1 MNRIATI
8 PLAVLLASGALGAQE
23 EGIETSA
30 AIEVG
35 AAQVDVDSD
44 SSKFNEYRDR
54 RDGFFLFDLRFD
66 LLDNRNGRY
75 LELRRDRRQP
85 RRPEHRPAH
94 RPLRP
99 LGPGLRLGR
108 DPTSSEQQ
116 GPDAVHRPRRRALRG
131 TGDSADHL
139 QEAADFVGRRPRRP
153 GERRADRRLPRG
165 CAASGGP
172 RHAARPRNRQPR
184 VPGPG
189 GGRLGLIYTSD
200 RRSGSKV
207 GYGPIGDRPPRT
219 LNVQLAEPVD
229 FHTQDVTFQADFAR
243 ERYQVGFSYLYSA
256 FENEVDTFTWQNL
269 FATPLPGT
277 DFDVWDR
284 AVSAFGRRPL
294 SPDNSFQNANLT
306 FGIDAPLE
314 GRLTA
319 TAAYGILEQDETL
332 LPYSFAESILVDPTL
347 PRATADAEMN
357 TTHLNVAYTFNPA
370 SRVNV
375 NAFYRY
381 YDLDNETPQD
391 RWWYVTQD
399 TSNLNGTRSY
409 KNKRVNLAYEYDVQK
424 LGADALVRLGFWR
437 STLGLGYERE
447 EIGRSFR
454 EADTSEDKV
463 KLQWR
468 ARPSDRLSL
477 RLGYRFGDRAA
488 EGFDGFVN
496 QASYWY
502 APAEVGTDQDNP
514 QFTFTNHPDMVRH
527 DVSDRER
534 HQLDLVATLTGGERY
549 VLSANARYRTDDFDS
564 DVRPTQPLLGTGL
577 ADETATTPGDQLGLL
592 DDDRW
597 QVGLDAFFTPGER
610 LSWNAFVNWEQAES
624 LQRSLEFNENNKQN
638 PSAVGTAELGPWT
651 RAGSQWTADF
661 DDRVTVLGLGATYVV
676 TPDRVTLRLDS
687 SASRGEIDIDYD
699 GFGATNFDGTPFP
712 DNHQFA
718 FRTPPTV
725 RHDQYVADL
734 SLELRV
740 SPDLELTVG
749 YLYDR
754 YTIRDWQQEDDT
766 PWVESVG
773 SEFLLRDTSRSHQWG
788 NRLVNL
794 GSFLAPG
801 YDASYGYV
809 TLGYRF

>member
-8 PLAVLLASGALGAQE
+8 SLAALLLPAALGAQE
-23 EGIETSA
+23 EGIEASTA
-30 AIEVG
+30 VEVG
-35 AAQVDVDSD
+35 VAQVDVDTD

-54 RDGFFLFDLRFD
+54 RNGFFLFDLRFD

-75 LELRRDRRQP
+75 LELRGTDVSRDDQSI
-85 RRPEHRPAH
+85 
-94 RPLRP
+94 
-99 LGPGLRLGR
+99 GLRAGR
-108 DPTSSEQQ
+108 FGRWALDVDWDETPHLLSNKAQTPFIDRGDGLFVVPATVPITFKKLATS
-116 GPDAVHRPRRRALRG
+116 GPDAPGVLASDALIAAFLEDTLHPVALGTQRDRG
-131 TGDSADHL
+131 TARLEYQGL
-139 QEAADFVGRRPRRP
+139 EALD
-153 GERRADRRLPRG
+153 
-165 CAASGGP
+165 
-172 RHAARPRNRQPR
+172 
-184 VPGPG
+184 
-189 GGRLGLIYTSD
+189 LGLIYTSD

-229 FHTQDVTFQADFAR
+229 FHTQDVTFQADLAR
-243 ERYQVGFSYLYSA
+243 EHYQVGFSYLYSA
-256 FENEVDTFTWQNL
+256 FENENDIFTWQNL
-269 FATPLPGT
+269 FATPQPGA

-294 SPDNSFQNANLT
+294 SPDNSFQSANLT
-306 FGIDAPLE
+306 FGIEAPLE

-375 NAFYRY
+375 NAFYRS

-399 TSNLNGTRSY
+399 TSNLNGTRSF
-409 KNKRVNLAYEYDVQK
+409 KNKRVNLAYEYDTQN

-502 APAEVGTDQDNP
+502 APAEAGTDQDNP

-534 HQLDLVATLTGGERY
+534 HQLDLVATLTGGELY
-549 VLSANARYRTDDFDS
+549 VLSANARYRTDNFDS

-577 ADETATTPGDQLGLL
+577 PDEAAATPGDQLGLL

-597 QVGLDAFFTPGER
+597 QVGLDAFFTPSAP
-610 LSWNAFVNWEQAES
+610 LSWNVFVNYEQAES

-638 PSAVGTAELGPWT
+638 PSAVATAELGPWT

-687 SASRGEIDIDYD
+687 SASRGEIDIDYG
-699 GFGATNFDGTPFP
+699 GFGVTNFDGTPFP

-725 RHDQYVADL
+725 RHHQYVADL

-740 SPDLELTVG
+740 SPDLDLTVG

-754 YTIRDWQQEDDT
+754 YTIRDWQQEDNT
-766 PWVESVG
+766 PWFESVG